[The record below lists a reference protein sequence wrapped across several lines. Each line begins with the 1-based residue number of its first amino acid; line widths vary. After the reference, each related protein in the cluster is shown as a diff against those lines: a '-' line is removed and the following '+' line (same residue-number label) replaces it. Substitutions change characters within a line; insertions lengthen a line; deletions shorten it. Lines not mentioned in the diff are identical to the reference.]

1 MQHAHLF
8 LALFSF
14 SVIFVISVIG
24 AVVVVVVVGVGG
36 GKVSLPKKM
45 FPVTWI
51 SRGSSSKLL
60 SPH

>member
-24 AVVVVVVVGVGG
+24 AVVVVVVGVGG